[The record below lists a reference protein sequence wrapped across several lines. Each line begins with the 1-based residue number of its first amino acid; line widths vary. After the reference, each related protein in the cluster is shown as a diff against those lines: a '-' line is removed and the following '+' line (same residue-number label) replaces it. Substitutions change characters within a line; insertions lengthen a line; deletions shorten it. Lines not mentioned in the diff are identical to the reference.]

1 MAQALCCQRAGQPGL
16 VSRVAPSS
24 GRFPSLARRPAGRAW
39 LMPSDERSL
48 PGGDDEESLLPDGRE
63 NALPMHPEDTLLV
76 VATMDGVVHTVEGS
90 SGALLWSFDS
100 GGTLLS
106 SSSLDRLQEQAAVA
120 AAARAAPTAVFRA
133 HTLTAGDEESPEVPD
148 GATPTPGTQPGTSVA
163 SAPGADDASCLE
175 GGGAEAGAE
184 GAAGAPKAEDELV
197 LLPGL
202 DGSIYVLGEGEEPQ
216 MLTEHTVQELVA
228 APTIFGDDGVLVG
241 SKVRVRV
248 RADDEP

>member
-1 MAQALCCQRAGQPGL
+1 
-16 VSRVAPSS
+16 
-24 GRFPSLARRPAGRAW
+24 
-39 LMPSDERSL
+39 MPSDERSL

-106 SSSLDRLQEQAAVA
+106 SSSLDRLQEQAVA
-120 AAARAAPTAVFRA
+120 AAARAAPTAMSHA

-148 GATPTPGTQPGTSVA
+148 GAAPTPGDTPPGTSVT
-163 SAPGADDASCLE
+163 STPGGDDASCVE
-175 GGGAEAGAE
+175 GGGGAQPGAEGAE
-184 GAAGAPKAEDELV
+184 GAAGAPKAEEELV

-228 APTIFGDDGVLVG
+228 APTIFGEDGVLVG
-241 SKVRVRV
+241 SKVREMWGDLGRP
-248 RADDEP
+248 REI